1 MPAAQWPRSCP
12 PAHMSQGPERAEGE
26 EAAWRQVEIHLQTQG
41 VRAPHPAPADG
52 FPEGTEVRPPAARG
66 IPLRPSRLAPG
77 EGQPRVRGG
86 GRCRARRLPLP
97 GDEVDVVP
105 QSRVVSGHVLCG
117 SVLAGAV
124 RFGGVRFCQRP
135 QADQQRQG
143 ESQHRHPQPH
153 GALHLDGE
161 RGRAAVRALL
171 DGRAARPPP
180 ARSSATPG
188 PGPVP
193 VPTPSRYSRWRL
205 QRSGSGRG
213 LALPARGS
221 GLPSAGLR
229 ASPGCFKASPAGR
242 RGLGRSRLASPGP
255 PPAKPPPAPCPGRG
269 TGRGRAPPPSPASR
283 APARGQIP
291 LGGTLRA
298 RGSPM
303 WLSESGGGGGTGVGG
318 GVPRSCGIG
327 PSLDLLSGSAVRLNA
342 KEEWK
347 KVLRRFGESRNV
359 KSVPQARALPPL
371 NKYTS
376 RVTCPGN

>member
-1 MPAAQWPRSCP
+1 MEAGGNPPPDPRSAGTTSC
-12 PAHMSQGPERAEGE
+12 
-26 EAAWRQVEIHLQTQG
+26 
-41 VRAPHPAPADG
+41 PADG

-161 RGRAAVRALL
+161 RGRAAVRARL

-188 PGPVP
+188 PVPVP
-193 VPTPSRYSRWRL
+193 VPTPSRYSRRRL

-213 LALPARGS
+213 LALSCPWVGAPECGTPR
-221 GLPSAGLR
+221 LAGL
-229 ASPGCFKASPAGR
+229 F
-242 RGLGRSRLASPGP
+242 
-255 PPAKPPPAPCPGRG
+255 
-269 TGRGRAPPPSPASR
+269 
-283 APARGQIP
+283 
-291 LGGTLRA
+291 
-298 RGSPM
+298 
-303 WLSESGGGGGTGVGG
+303 
-318 GVPRSCGIG
+318 
-327 PSLDLLSGSAVRLNA
+327 
-342 KEEWK
+342 
-347 KVLRRFGESRNV
+347 
-359 KSVPQARALPPL
+359 
-371 NKYTS
+371 
-376 RVTCPGN
+376 

>member
-12 PAHMSQGPERAEGE
+12 PAPMSQGPERAEGE
-26 EAAWRQVEIHLQTQG
+26 EAAWRQVKIHLQTQG

-52 FPEGTEVRPPAARG
+52 FPEGTEGSPPAARG
-66 IPLRPSRLAPG
+66 IPLRPSLLAPG

-161 RGRAAVRALL
+161 RGRAAVRARL

-188 PGPVP
+188 PVPVP
-193 VPTPSRYSRWRL
+193 VPTPSRSSRRRLPRWEVAWRRVL
-205 QRSGSGRG
+205 PPAGWSG
-213 LALPARGS
+213 
-221 GLPSAGLR
+221 
-229 ASPGCFKASPAGR
+229 AGR
-242 RGLGRSRLASPGP
+242 RRAAGGMEAVPREEKPNPLRDANLCSRLFF
-255 PPAKPPPAPCPGRG
+255 
-269 TGRGRAPPPSPASR
+269 
-283 APARGQIP
+283 
-291 LGGTLRA
+291 
-298 RGSPM
+298 
-303 WLSESGGGGGTGVGG
+303 W
-318 GVPRSCGIG
+318 
-327 PSLDLLSGSAVRLNA
+327 
-342 KEEWK
+342 
-347 KVLRRFGESRNV
+347 
-359 KSVPQARALPPL
+359 
-371 NKYTS
+371 
-376 RVTCPGN
+376 

>member
-1 MPAAQWPRSCP
+1 MSSAGASSPGLSGLEGYASASVPRQISSDKAKVSTDTHSLMVPCIWTASGGERPSEPASTAEQRGRPR
-12 PAHMSQGPERAEGE
+12 RA
-26 EAAWRQVEIHLQTQG
+26 
-41 VRAPHPAPADG
+41 AP
-52 FPEGTEVRPPAARG
+52 RPPAPCPCPCPPRRG
-66 IPLRPSRLAPG
+66 TH
-77 EGQPRVRGG
+77 GG
-86 GRCRARRLPLP
+86 GC
-97 GDEVDVVP
+97 
-105 QSRVVSGHVLCG
+105 SGAALG
-117 SVLAGAV
+117 EAW
-124 RFGGVRFCQRP
+124 RF
-135 QADQQRQG
+135 
-143 ESQHRHPQPH
+143 
-153 GALHLDGE
+153 
-161 RGRAAVRALL
+161 
-171 DGRAARPPP
+171 
-180 ARSSATPG
+180 
-188 PGPVP
+188 
-193 VPTPSRYSRWRL
+193 
-205 QRSGSGRG
+205 
-213 LALPARGS
+213 PARGS

-327 PSLDLLSGSAVRLNA
+327 PSLDLLSGSAVRLSA
-342 KEEWK
+342 KEAWK
-347 KVLRRFGESRNV
+347 KVLRRFGASRNV
-359 KSVPQARALPPL
+359 KSAPQARALPPL

>member
-1 MPAAQWPRSCP
+1 MSSAGASSPGLSGLEGYASASVPRQISSDKAKVSTDTHSLMVPCIWT
-12 PAHMSQGPERAEGE
+12 ASGGE
-26 EAAWRQVEIHLQTQG
+26 
-41 VRAPHPAPADG
+41 
-52 FPEGTEVRPPAARG
+52 
-66 IPLRPSRLAPG
+66 RPSEPASTA
-77 EGQPRVRGG
+77 EQ
-86 GRCRARRLPLP
+86 
-97 GDEVDVVP
+97 
-105 QSRVVSGHVLCG
+105 
-117 SVLAGAV
+117 
-124 RFGGVRFCQRP
+124 
-135 QADQQRQG
+135 
-143 ESQHRHPQPH
+143 
-153 GALHLDGE
+153 
-161 RGRAAVRALL
+161 RGR
-171 DGRAARPPP
+171 PP

-188 PGPVP
+188 PVPVP
-193 VPTPSRYSRWRL
+193 VPTPSRYSRRRL

-327 PSLDLLSGSAVRLNA
+327 PSLDLFSGSAVRLSA
-342 KEEWK
+342 KEAWK
-347 KVLRRFGESRNV
+347 KVLRRFGASRNV
-359 KSVPQARALPPL
+359 KSAPQARALPPL

>member
-12 PAHMSQGPERAEGE
+12 PAPMSQGPERAEGE

-161 RGRAAVRALL
+161 RGRAAVRARL

-180 ARSSATPG
+180 SAQLRDPRPRARARAH
-188 PGPVP
+188 PVAVLTAAAAAERLWERLGAFLP
-193 VPTPSRYSRWRL
+193 V
-205 QRSGSGRG
+205 GRG
-213 LALPARGS
+213 SRVRDSAPRRAVLRLPRQAGGALGDH
-221 GLPSAGLR
+221 
-229 ASPGCFKASPAGR
+229 ASPAPAPPLPNLRLRPAPGGAPGGAGR
-242 RGLGRSRLASPGP
+242 RRRPPHHEHRHGGRSRSGVPSGLGGPRCGCPRAAGEGEPGWEE
-255 PPAKPPPAPCPGRG
+255 AYPAPVASVPAWICLAGVLSDSAPRK
-269 TGRGRAPPPSPASR
+269 RGR
-283 APARGQIP
+283 
-291 LGGTLRA
+291 
-298 RGSPM
+298 
-303 WLSESGGGGGTGVGG
+303 
-318 GVPRSCGIG
+318 
-327 PSLDLLSGSAVRLNA
+327 
-342 KEEWK
+342 
-347 KVLRRFGESRNV
+347 RF
-359 KSVPQARALPPL
+359 
-371 NKYTS
+371 
-376 RVTCPGN
+376 